1 MSRPL
6 VTALFGCGQIGTG
19 YAADP
24 LMARHYRYASHA
36 QVLNDH
42 ADFDWHVAVDPRS
55 ESAQA
60 CAAAYGVAAATDVS
74 GIAAPETIEVAVLAT
89 PPGTRLALLNAL
101 PGLKAVIVEKPLGA
115 DIAEA
120 QAFAA
125 ACKARGLVCQ
135 VNLPRRVDASH
146 RALAVGGLAERIG
159 RVQGVFLVYGNG
171 LINNGT
177 HMIDLARMLLG
188 EVAHASVPAGATS
201 FVEGPI
207 PGDRNLPFCLA
218 MENGVTVMGQ
228 PLSFAAYREN
238 GLDLWGEKGRLAIVQ
253 EGLRFCFFPRRDNR
267 STTGAHELVND
278 APETETTTMG
288 EALHAIYDDL
298 AEALTQG
305 RTPASTLHSALA
317 TARVVATL
325 MAAAPSEMAA

>member
-24 LMARHYRYASHA
+24 LMAQHYRYASHA

-42 ADFDWHVAVDPRS
+42 VAFDWRVAVDPRR

-74 GIAAPETIEVAVLAT
+74 GIAARESIEVAVLAT
-89 PPGTRLALLNAL
+89 PPGTRLALLDAL

-115 DIAEA
+115 DIGEAET
-120 QAFAA
+120 FAA

-135 VNLPRRVDASH
+135 VNLPRRADASH
-146 RALAVGGLAERIG
+146 RALAQGGLAERIG
-159 RVQGVFLVYGNG
+159 RVQGAFLVYGNG

-188 EVAHASVPAGATS
+188 EVKHASVPAGATS

-207 PGDRNLPFCLA
+207 SGDRNLPFTLTMCD
-218 MENGVTVMGQ
+218 GVTVMGQ

-253 EGLRFCFFPRRDNR
+253 EGLRFCFFPRRANR
-267 STTGAHELVND
+267 STTGARELAND
-278 APETETTTMG
+278 APKAETTTMG

-298 AEALTQG
+298 ADALAQG
-305 RTPASTLHSALA
+305 RTPVSPLDSALA